1 MLRYCEVVPCDVIV
15 LTGGT
20 GFSPR
25 DCTPEAVQPL
35 FTKNVPGIQT
45 ALISESLKKTKYA
58 MLSRYFQRGTSR
70 EAVSAAKFRWP
81 TGCLIVLTNCQLT
94 IILTIADQLRNLTG

>member
-1 MLRYCEVVPCDVIV
+1 MTVLRYDEVVPCDVIV

-45 ALISESLKKTKYA
+45 ALISESLKKTKHA
-58 MLSRYFQRGTSR
+58 MLSRYLF
-70 EAVSAAKFRWP
+70 
-81 TGCLIVLTNCQLT
+81 VLLNFLNIFTKYYLVH
-94 IILTIADQLRNLTG
+94 